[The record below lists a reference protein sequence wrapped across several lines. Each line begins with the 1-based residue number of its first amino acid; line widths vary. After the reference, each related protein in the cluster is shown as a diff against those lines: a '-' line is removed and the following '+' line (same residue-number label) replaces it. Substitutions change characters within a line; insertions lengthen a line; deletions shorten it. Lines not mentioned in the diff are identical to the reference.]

1 MAYQRPDHTVC
12 FYLVG
17 ISDDQLHAANYHLS
31 SSVRFMPLSSCGPAW
46 SWNADGPTKIL
57 AVICCDELH
66 GRGIANQH
74 RDMRTLPDRWA
85 PETCSSLFRAT
96 ARFLLAVL
104 PAIVFLAA
112 GCGNPKAAPAIPSPE
127 VEVASV
133 VQKDVPIFSE
143 WVATLDGYINA
154 QIQPQVAGYVM
165 RQTYKEGSFVRKGQ
179 ILFHIDPRPFQ
190 ALLDQAKAQ
199 LAQSQAQLG
208 KTEMDVSR
216 DTPLAK
222 ERAIAQS
229 QLDND
234 VQAKQAAQ
242 AAVKAAEALVEQAR
256 LNLEFTDV
264 KSLVDGI
271 AGIAQVQIGN
281 LVNPTTVLT
290 TVSQVDPIKA
300 YFSISEQEYIHYA
313 DRINA
318 QTQREIPSGGP
329 LFDLILADGSLY
341 PHKGSALLTNRQV
354 DTATG
359 SIQIVCSF
367 PNPRNALR
375 PGQFGRLR
383 AAPEVRNGALLVPQK
398 AVTELQGTYQLAV
411 VGADNKVSI
420 RAIKVGDRVGSEWIV
435 ESGVKLGE
443 LVIVEGL
450 QKVQNGSTVKMK
462 QAATAK
468 GD

>member
-1 MAYQRPDHTVC
+1 
-12 FYLVG
+12 
-17 ISDDQLHAANYHLS
+17 
-31 SSVRFMPLSSCGPAW
+31 
-46 SWNADGPTKIL
+46 
-57 AVICCDELH
+57 
-66 GRGIANQH
+66 
-74 RDMRTLPDRWA
+74 MRTLSNRWSS
-85 PETCSSLFRAT
+85 EIHCSLFSVA
-96 ARFLLAVL
+96 ARHVLAVL
-104 PAIVFLAA
+104 PVAVFLVA
-112 GCGNPKAAPAIPSPE
+112 GCGSPKAAPAALGPE

-133 VQKDVPIFSE
+133 LQKDVPIFSE
-143 WVATLDGYINA
+143 WVATLDGYVNA
-154 QIQPQVAGYVM
+154 QIQPQVSGYVI

-179 ILFHIDPRPFQ
+179 ILFQIDPRPFQ

-208 KTEMDVSR
+208 KTEMDVNR

-264 KSLVDGI
+264 NSLVDGI

-318 QTQREIPSGGP
+318 QTQKEIPFGGP
-329 LFDLILADGSLY
+329 LFDLILADGSIY
-341 PHKGSALLTNRQV
+341 SHKGSALLTNRQV

-367 PNPRNALR
+367 PNPKNALR

-383 AAPEVRNGALLVPQK
+383 AAPEVRTGALLVPQK

-420 RAIKVGDRVGSEWIV
+420 RAIRVGDRVGPEWIV
-435 ESGVKLGE
+435 ESGVKPGE

-450 QKVQNGSTVKMK
+450 QKVRSGSTVKIK
-462 QAATAK
+462 QAQPAK